1 MAEIVRGCD
10 VNRDTAGTR
19 SPERV
24 GQRFPTDLDPLEMSD
39 VPDSLEE
46 RARAWYAIHFEEIVD
61 AILAAVRPHLRS
73 DHSLAFV
80 RSIIHGHLRGIVSGI
95 FSPPIAPLFIRGI
108 GLEMAEFCHGDPAAL
123 TDFRLA
129 LSDAV
134 VRNLPLDM
142 APLVAP
148 RFEALLTE
156 IVWGYAV
163 TGAEFEQERPVTPPA
178 ADPGIYR
185 LDPAWYE
192 SMVDQWP
199 HAIAVF
205 DASIGNLLAGNRQLE
220 EMFGYTL
227 AEFDAVP
234 DENILG
240 PESPDGDHDVG
251 VELTAGRIPYFR
263 RVGAFRHK
271 AGHMV
276 WFEVTAWLV
285 RDRDGVPVH
294 IVYEYAPVGA
304 SGESEQHWQRAD
316 RRFRYL
322 AQLSVDPTF
331 IVGMDGTIKY
341 ASPATERGLGLDS
354 EAIIGTPFQDLVV
367 ESYRPEIAA
376 FRAQLEAA
384 PRQTMRIETRL
395 MRRDGQWRWFELS
408 GANMLDVPDIEGFSL
423 QARDVTDRKHIE
435 SLLAEQATRDPLTQ
449 LLNRRGILEQID
461 RAIARADAN
470 GQTLVIL
477 YADLDYFKDVNDRFG
492 HQTGDVVLARIAQ
505 RIDESVEQ
513 VGIVGRMGGDEFLVL
528 LEDATR
534 EDALLVARRIV
545 RQVQKPVAVN
555 HEAHRV
561 SISIG
566 VAISAPGH
574 DTSDSLISAA
584 DTALYRAKA
593 SRDSVPV
600 IARHSSEG

>member
-1 MAEIVRGCD
+1 MAEIGRGCD
-10 VNRDTAGTR
+10 VNRDAARTQ
-19 SPERV
+19 SPEHA
-24 GQRFPTDLDPLEMSD
+24 GQRAPTDLDALPGERVS
-39 VPDSLEE
+39 DSLEE

-73 DHSLAFV
+73 DHSLAFI

-108 GLEMAEFCHGDPAAL
+108 GLEMAEFCHGAPAAL
-123 TDFRLA
+123 TDLRLV
-129 LSDAV
+129 LSEAV
-134 VRNLPLDM
+134 VRNLPLDL
-142 APLVAP
+142 ATLVAP

-163 TGAEFEQERPVTPPA
+163 TGAEFEQDRHATPPL
-178 ADPGIYR
+178 ADPGMYR

-192 SMVDQWP
+192 AIVDQWP

-205 DASIGNLLAGNRQLE
+205 DASIGNLLAGNRRLE

-234 DENILG
+234 DEAVLG
-240 PESPDGDHDVG
+240 PESPDGDHDIA

-276 WFEVTAWLV
+276 WFETTAWLV
-285 RDRDGVPVH
+285 RDRDNVPVH
-294 IVYEYAPVGA
+294 IVYEYVPADA
-304 SGESEQHWQRAD
+304 SGQGEQHWQRAD

-331 IVGMDGTIKY
+331 IVGIDGAIKY
-341 ASPATERGLGLDS
+341 ASPATERGLGIDS

-367 ESYRPEIAA
+367 ESHQSEIAA
-376 FRAQLEAA
+376 FRAQLVAA

-435 SLLAEQATRDPLTQ
+435 SLLAEQATRDSLTH
-449 LLNRRGILEQID
+449 LLNRRGILEQIE
-461 RAIARADAN
+461 RAIAHAEAE
-470 GQTLVIL
+470 GQTLAIL

-505 RIDESVEQ
+505 RIEESVEQ
-513 VGIVGRMGGDEFLVL
+513 DGIVGRMGGDEFLVL
-528 LEDATR
+528 LEGTTR
-534 EDALLVARRIV
+534 EDALVVARRIV
-545 RQVQKPVAVN
+545 ERVEEPVSVDD
-555 HEAHRV
+555 EAHRV

-566 VAISAPGH
+566 IAISAPGR

-600 IARHSSEG
+600 IARHGLEG